1 MSQARS
7 GFIFHGFKDNSA
19 SNSKQVSSIYAT
31 KSAKQKMK

>member
-7 GFIFHGFKDNSA
+7 GFIFHGFKDSSA
-19 SNSKQVSSIYAT
+19 SNSKQISSVYAA